1 MNINLMPYTVIWA
14 CIAGA
19 AILVALYRKLLT
31 RNEDDYLHVA
41 EGEAKAIPQQVA
53 MAQKLDVI
61 DRWEK
66 ILLIATVVT
75 GLALG
80 GAYIYHLWV
89 ASQTLS

>member
-1 MNINLMPYTVIWA
+1 
-14 CIAGA
+14 
-19 AILVALYRKLLT
+19 
-31 RNEDDYLHVA
+31 
-41 EGEAKAIPQQVA
+41 
-53 MAQKLDVI
+53 MAQRLDMI

-66 ILLIATVVT
+66 ILLIAATVT

>member
-1 MNINLMPYTVIWA
+1 MNLTLYTVIWS

-19 AILVALYRKLLT
+19 AILLALYRKLIT

-41 EGEAKAIPQQVA
+41 DGEAKAIPQQVA
-53 MAQKLDVI
+53 MAQRLDMI

-66 ILLIATVVT
+66 ILLIAATVT